1 MLLMTALKALIFD
14 LDGVLADTMPAHEAA
29 WQQVAQAAGR
39 PPLTIAELR
48 HTYGRRSTDNV
59 RMIAG
64 RELLQDELD
73 RLLAVKKAHY
83 VAFLDS
89 AGAEIILPG
98 VVRLLESA
106 LDRGLKLAVASSS
119 NHAHAVLACTGL
131 RDYFSAVADGP
142 TVSRPKPA
150 PDVFVWA
157 AGALHVRPCEAVVF
171 EDSDA
176 GIIAAR
182 EAGMRVVGIGE
193 HLASDDLDWHVNGL
207 GHFDLDALADRLGA
221 R

>member
-1 MLLMTALKALIFD
+1 MLLMADLKALIFD
-14 LDGVLADTMPAHEAA
+14 LDGVLADTMPAHGAA
-29 WQQVAQAAGR
+29 WQQVAQAVGR
-39 PPLTIAELR
+39 APLTPAELR
-48 HTYGRRSTDNV
+48 RTYGRRSTDNV

-64 RELLQDELD
+64 RDLLQDEMD
-73 RLLAVKKAHY
+73 SLLAVKKAHY

-98 VVRLLESA
+98 VIRVLESA
-106 LDRGLKLAVASSS
+106 LERGLKLAVASSS
-119 NHAHAVLACTGL
+119 NHAHAVLARTGL

-142 TVSRPKPA
+142 TVSRAKPA

-157 AGALHVRPCEAVVF
+157 AGALLVRPCDAVVF

-182 EAGMRVVGIGE
+182 EAGMRVVGIGA
-193 HLASDDLDWHVNGL
+193 HLSPDGLDWHVNGL
-207 GHFDLDALADRLGA
+207 EHFDLDALSNRLGA